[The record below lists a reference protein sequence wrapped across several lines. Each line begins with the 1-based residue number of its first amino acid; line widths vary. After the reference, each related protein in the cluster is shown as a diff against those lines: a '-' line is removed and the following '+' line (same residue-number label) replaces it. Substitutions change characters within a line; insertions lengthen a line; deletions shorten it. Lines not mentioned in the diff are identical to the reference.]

1 MNVSPTVGGELS
13 VHFERERERE
23 IVSVC
28 LCVCVCYVKGVRVSC
43 SAKKKQNWAAD
54 RNCTF
59 PRQRESRTLV
69 SSVGP
74 PKKTE
79 QRDKHTF
86 LEKQTSQEKQI
97 RSVYFN
103 IKISLLDVYL
113 AGAINWSN
121 KMRITVKCC

>member
-1 MNVSPTVGGELS
+1 MSPTVGGELS

-28 LCVCVCYVKGVRVSC
+28 VCYVKEVRVSC
-43 SAKKKQNWAAD
+43 SAKKKNWAAD